1 MGCMVIAGYLLAAFA
16 IFVIVHDK
24 IVDKRERKR
33 DHTKHPQQG

>member
-1 MGCMVIAGYLLAAFA
+1 MGYMVIAGYLLAAFA

-33 DHTKHPQQG
+33 EHTKQHQPD